1 MYYYT
6 YAYLREDKTPY
17 YIGKGKGN
25 RAYKKHRKGIGV
37 PKDKSRIIFLKQ
49 NLTEE
54 QAFRHE
60 IYMIAVFGRK
70 DLGNGI
76 LHNRTDGG
84 EGSSCLVPSEE
95 TRRKISEASKGNTY
109 MLGKTLSEET
119 KRKMSETRKGKTHS
133 EETKKKQSEVKKGKT
148 FSEEHRRNLSEAQK
162 GKSLSEET
170 RRKMSETR
178 KGKIPSKETRRKLS
192 EARKGQSKGRKWWN
206 DGCGNCKMMLECPGD
221 GWRLGR
227 K

>member
-54 QAFRHE
+54 EAFRHE

-70 DLGNGI
+70 DLGTGI
-76 LHNRTDGG
+76 LHNLTDGG
-84 EGSSCLVPSEE
+84 DGASGYVFSEE
-95 TRRKISEASKGNTY
+95 TKRKQSEAHKGNTTW
-109 MLGKTLSEET
+109 LGKTHSEET
-119 KRKMSETRKGKTHS
+119 KRKMSDTRKGKTHS
-133 EETKKKQSEVKKGKT
+133 EETKRKQSEAKKGKT
-148 FSEEHRRNLSEAQK
+148 FSEESKRKMSEAQK

-192 EARKGQSKGRKWWN
+192 EARKGQSKGKKWWN